1 MQSGNKDKDVRWFNI
16 LSSLLIGIAVGL
28 LIVCTGFWVYG
39 QYKANVAIRMAGE
52 AIYDVATTVGNPQHK
67 IDYTGAITY
76 LENAQQAYSENSM
89 VRLTSVIYMVASTII
104 LGYGAKML
112 RLGGDDKREL
122 IAELFERTKQQL
134 DSSRVTYE
142 ESIAQTKEQILNDFN
157 YASILLNSS
166 GNTLHLCLLL
176 QSGLEML
183 PLIKKRRQRDGY
195 INTLEHMQ
203 MEMVRSLQMFLDYMS
218 ALDNSNLPVDSNLR
232 DMIDRNVF
240 LLRKSFN
247 VFFSTMKPEQINDDK
262 TIDRLLRKCEKLCG
276 HHEP

>member
-1 MQSGNKDKDVRWFNI
+1 MQSSNKDVKLFHI
-16 LSSLLIGIAVGL
+16 LSNLLIGIAVVL
-28 LIVCTGFWVYG
+28 LIVCTGFWIYG
-39 QYKANVAIRMAGE
+39 QYKANMTIRMAGE
-52 AIYDVATTVGNPQHK
+52 AIYDVASTESSLQHE

-112 RLGGDDKREL
+112 RLGGDDKKEL
-122 IAELFERTKQQL
+122 IAELFDRTKQQL
-134 DSSRVTYE
+134 DSSR
-142 ESIAQTKEQILNDFN
+142 AKILKDFN

-166 GNTLHLCLLL
+166 ENTLHLCLLL

-183 PLIKKRRQRDGY
+183 PLIKEDCQRNGY

-203 MEMVRSLQMFLDYMS
+203 MEMVRSLQMFLDYMGE
-218 ALDNSNLPVDSNLR
+218 LDDSNLPVDSNLR
-232 DMIDRNVF
+232 YMIERNVS

-247 VFFSTMKPEQINDDK
+247 VLFSTTKPEQINDDE
-262 TIDRLLRKCEKLCG
+262 TIEQLLCKCEKLFASIMYKFRCDRAICT
-276 HHEP
+276 EF